1 MSASGATFLRVLD
14 LEATYEDV
22 ILALRGVSL
31 AVEEGAI
38 VALLGPNGAG
48 KTTTLK
54 SISNLI
60 RAERGCVSGGSIL
73 WRDAA
78 IENAD
83 PSDLVQRGLVQV
95 LEGRHCFPQ
104 LTVEENILTG
114 GFARGL
120 SRVEINNGLERVY
133 RWFPRLKERRKTRSG
148 YTSGGEQQMTA
159 IGRAL
164 MTRPTLVLLDEPS
177 MGLAPIV
184 VAEIFEIIGQLNREE
199 RVTFLLAEQNANLAL
214 KYAHHAY
221 ILENGRV
228 ALSGPAAEL
237 AAREDVHE
245 FYFGAASVG
254 EAKSPIR
261 HLEP

>member
-1 MSASGATFLRVLD
+1 MSANREPPSFRVLD
-14 LEATYEDV
+14 LEAIYEDV

-31 AVEEGAI
+31 EVEEGAI

-54 SISNLI
+54 AISNLI
-60 RAERGCVSGGSIL
+60 RAERGRVSRGSIL
-73 WRDAA
+73 WRDES

-83 PSDLVQRGLVQV
+83 PSDLVQHGLVQV

-114 GFARGL
+114 GFARRL

-164 MTRPTLVLLDEPS
+164 MTRP
-177 MGLAPIV
+177 
-184 VAEIFEIIGQLNREE
+184 
-199 RVTFLLAEQNANLAL
+199 
-214 KYAHHAY
+214 YARPAGRTVDGARSNHRRRDLRDHHA
-221 ILENGRV
+221 
-228 ALSGPAAEL
+228 S
-237 AAREDVHE
+237 
-245 FYFGAASVG
+245 
-254 EAKSPIR
+254 
-261 HLEP
+261 